1 MSGEFERIRKIAESL
16 GPRARGLGD
25 DCAVLASGDGRLL
38 LSTDTSVEGVHF
50 RLDWITHRE
59 VGWRAAASALS
70 DLAAGGAGAAGV
82 LAAIVM
88 PASASDEELVA
99 AMDGVGD
106 AAAASGA
113 VVLGG
118 DLSSGPSWAATITVA
133 GWAVRPV
140 TRTGA
145 RPGDGVW
152 VTGVL
157 GAARAAIEA
166 WRRHDEPASDA
177 RSAFAHP
184 VPRIGAGQWLASAG
198 ARAMLDL
205 SDGLGGDIR
214 HLAARSG
221 VAIELDL
228 DAVPVSPTC
237 HDEAR
242 RLGVTPQ
249 QFAAEG
255 GEDYELLVA
264 LPPAFDEASAR
275 SFARECGLPITRVGV
290 VRAGAGIRAQSGGRP
305 IELRGYDHFR

>member
-1 MSGEFERIRKIAESL
+1 MSGEFERIRQIAESL
-16 GPRARGLGD
+16 GARARGLGD
-25 DCAVLASGDGRLL
+25 DCAVLAPGDGRLL
-38 LSTDTSVEGVHF
+38 LSTDTSVDGVHF

-59 VGWRAAASALS
+59 MGWRAAASALS

-82 LAAIVM
+82 LAAIVL
-88 PASASDEELVA
+88 PDTASDEELVA
-99 AMDGVGD
+99 VMDGVGD
-106 AAAASGA
+106 ASAASGA

-118 DLSSGPSWAATITVA
+118 DLSGGPSWAVTITVA

-157 GAARAAIEA
+157 GAARAALET
-166 WRRHDEPASDA
+166 WRRHEEPAPDA

-198 ARAMLDL
+198 ARAMIDL

-214 HLAARSG
+214 HLAERSG
-221 VAIELDL
+221 VAIALDL
-228 DAVPVSPTC
+228 DAVPVALAC

-242 RLGVTPQ
+242 RLGVTTQ

-264 LPPAFDEASAR
+264 LPPEFDEGSAK

-290 VRAGAGIRAQSGGRP
+290 VRAGAGVRALSGGRP
-305 IELRGYDHFR
+305 IELKGYDHFR